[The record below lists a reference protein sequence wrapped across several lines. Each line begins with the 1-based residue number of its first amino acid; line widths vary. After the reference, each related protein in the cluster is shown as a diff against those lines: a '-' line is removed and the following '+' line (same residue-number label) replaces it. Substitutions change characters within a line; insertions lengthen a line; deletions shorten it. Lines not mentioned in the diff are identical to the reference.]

1 MELSIAPN
9 IYLLELGEEG
19 FRLLGEK
26 KNTGTFPISSCL
38 IE

>member
-19 FRLLGEK
+19 FRLLGK
-26 KNTGTFPISSCL
+26 KKKKIQEPSRSL
-38 IE
+38 VA